1 MAQATKSRA
10 QGARSKT
17 TKPTKRKAAKAT
29 KTRKPSTA
37 QSRPSRN
44 GVSHNGAGNGVA
56 QAAKKAKTPLL
67 ASGAAVA
74 GAAGGLAL
82 GVRQARKSKMLRR
95 PLVKVDS
102 HDLAKAA
109 KNVGE
114 FGMHVGEL
122 ASELR
127 RNREE
132 SDGSKRRSPIEVVLD
147 GLTSRGHKS

>member
-10 QGARSKT
+10 QSARSKT
-17 TKPTKRKAAKAT
+17 TKRKAT
-29 KTRKPSTA
+29 KARKPSTVK
-37 QSRPSRN
+37 SRSSRN
-44 GVSHNGAGNGVA
+44 GASSNGVGHGVA
-56 QAAKKAKTPLL
+56 EVAKKAKTPLL
-67 ASGAAVA
+67 AGGAAVA

-82 GVRQARKSKMLRR
+82 GVHQARKSKVLRR
-95 PLVKVDS
+95 PMVKVDS
-102 HDLAKAA
+102 HDLARAA

-132 SDGSKRRSPIEVVLD
+132 SDGSKRRSPIEVVLE

>member
-10 QGARSKT
+10 RGARSKT
-17 TKPTKRKAAKAT
+17 TERKATKVA
-29 KTRKPSTA
+29 KTRKPTAA

-44 GVSHNGAGNGVA
+44 GASSNGVSHGVA
-56 QAAKKAKTPLL
+56 EAAKKAKTPLL
-67 ASGAAVA
+67 AGGAAVA

-132 SDGSKRRSPIEVVLD
+132 SDGSKRRSPIEVVLQ
-147 GLTSRGHKS
+147 GLTHR

>member
-1 MAQATKSRA
+1 MAQATKPRA
-10 QGARSKT
+10 QSARSKT
-17 TKPTKRKAAKAT
+17 TKRKAAKAA

-44 GVSHNGAGNGVA
+44 GASRNGAANGVM

-67 ASGAAVA
+67 AGGAAVA

-95 PLVKVDS
+95 PLAKVDS

-114 FGMHVGEL
+114 VVLEGL
-122 ASELR
+122 AS
-127 RNREE
+127 
-132 SDGSKRRSPIEVVLD
+132 
-147 GLTSRGHKS
+147 RGRKP

>member
-1 MAQATKSRA
+1 MAQATKPRA
-10 QGARSKT
+10 QSARSKT
-17 TKPTKRKAAKAT
+17 TKRKPAKAT
-29 KTRKPSTA
+29 KARKPGQA
-37 QSRPSRN
+37 QPRPSRN
-44 GVSHNGAGNGVA
+44 GASSNGVGNGVA

-67 ASGAAVA
+67 AGGAAVA

-82 GVRQARKSKMLRR
+82 GVRQARKSKLLRR

-114 FGMHVGEL
+114 FGVHVGEL

-132 SDGSKRRSPIEVVLD
+132 SDGSKRRSPVEVVLE
-147 GLTSRGHKS
+147 GLTSRGRSS